1 MIQRLAFLG
10 LQASL
15 HAGHMM
21 TCSLATPAC
30 TRLVAENISARI
42 GTARCLFAGSL
53 SGDRVHPTIFV
64 CPETLS

>member
-1 MIQRLAFLG
+1 MIQRLAFLD

-21 TCSLATPAC
+21 TCRLANRGVH
-30 TRLVAENISARI
+30 RLVAENISTRI

-53 SGDRVHPTIFV
+53 SGDCDHPTIFV
-64 CPETLS
+64 CPETSS